1 MSKKNQGSHSKTPRI
16 EHLPASSKI
25 PRAAYIP
32 NDSGCPQFQFE
43 LDMDGPFGWDHFKIK
58 ELPDLLAKL
67 FELQRCSWQ
76 ELKDKGSHLVAI
88 EKLEAPAQKR
98 LRELKRD
105 DLDNLYSLR
114 LTGKKRVWGVKN
126 NNILRILWWDPEHQV
141 CLSNFKDN

>member
-1 MSKKNQGSHSKTPRI
+1 MSKKNKSSHSKNPRA
-16 EHLPASSKI
+16 ENPPSCSKI
-25 PRAAYIP
+25 PRVAYIP
-32 NDSGCPQFQFE
+32 NDNGCPQFQFE
-43 LDMDGPFGWDHFKIK
+43 LDMDGPFSWNYFKTQ
-58 ELPDLLAKL
+58 ELPDFLAKL

-88 EKLEAPAQKR
+88 EKLESLAQKR
-98 LRELKRD
+98 LRELKKD

-114 LTGKKRVWGVKN
+114 LTGKKRVWGIKN